1 MPTGHHHAAWLTAG
15 RRRQEIFHEGI
26 GMNDNIHDHARK
38 IFGPIIRSLLASI
51 ALFILSVHP
60 WTPKAMAFESISKE
74 LRRTIETLQLSPT
87 SIVHCEV
94 IHSGSKLMDFYRE
107 HDFKPFWVSSHGTND
122 LGSRLPSQ
130 LLHSQLHGLNPDDYH
145 HQCIQNI
152 LDSLV
157 EQKDLGLSPN
167 ANLLAELDILMTD
180 AFMSYAFHLA
190 SGKVNPVKIYP
201 QWAADR
207 NNSDI
212 KSILDALMIHRDLDR
227 SIRELAPPHQEYWAL
242 IVAGKEM
249 EEIVARGGWPQVPQ
263 GPTLRQGDTDQRVP
277 LLRKRLIASRD
288 LKKDSSP
295 TKKNV
300 YNEELHAAV
309 KKFQEKHGLEVD
321 GIVGPQ
327 TYGAL
332 NTSAEERHRQILLNL
347 ERWRWLP
354 REWDDRYVLVNTA
367 AFHLDA
373 WKNHEKAL
381 SMRVIVGKDAQ
392 RTPVFSGQMTY
403 LEINPYWHVP
413 RSIAVNEYLP
423 KLKAN
428 PGFAAANGFQLLQ
441 GSGRDYQEI
450 DPRTVDWSTV
460 TPRNFRWF
468 MRQSPGPK
476 NALGRIK
483 FIFPN
488 HFHVYLHDTPQRH
501 LFQRNHR
508 AFSHGCIR
516 IEKPLELAELL
527 LADDPSWTRERIDTI
542 VNSGRRRV
550 VMLPE
555 PWTVHI
561 YYWTAWVDE
570 YGETQFRKD
579 LYEKDGDLWA
589 ALKS

>member
-1 MPTGHHHAAWLTAG
+1 
-15 RRRQEIFHEGI
+15 
-26 GMNDNIHDHARK
+26 MNDNIHVQMKK
-38 IFGPIIRSLLASI
+38 IFGLMLRSLMASI
-51 ALFILSVHP
+51 AFLVILSIPLGV
-60 WTPKAMAFESISKE
+60 MASEPISNE
-74 LRRTIETLQLSPT
+74 LRGAMEALQLSPT
-87 SIVHCEV
+87 SIAQCEN
-94 IHSGSKLMDFYRE
+94 IHAGSKLMEFYQERG
-107 HDFKPFWVSSHGTND
+107 FKPFWVSAHGTND

-130 LLHSQLHGLNPDDYH
+130 LLHSQLHGLNPEDYH
-145 HQCIQNI
+145 HPCIQTI
-152 LDSLV
+152 LDSLI
-157 EQKDLGLSPN
+157 EQKDLGLPTNSR
-167 ANLLAELDILMTD
+167 LLAELDILMTD
-180 AFMSYAFHLA
+180 AFMTYASHLA
-190 SGKVNPVKIYP
+190 LGKVNPVKIYP
-201 QWAADR
+201 QWAAEKNDS
-207 NNSDI
+207 NITSVL
-212 KSILDALMIHRDLDR
+212 KALEAHRDLDR

-249 EEIVARGGWPQVPQ
+249 EEIVARGGWPQVPP
-263 GPTLRQGDTDQRVP
+263 GSTLRPGNTDQRIP
-277 LLRKRLIASRD
+277 LLRNRLIASRD
-288 LKKDSSP
+288 LERDSHP
-295 TKKNV
+295 PDTNI
-300 YNEELHAAV
+300 YDEELYAAV
-309 KKFQEKHGLEVD
+309 KRFQEKHGLDMD
-321 GIVGPQ
+321 GAVGPQ

-332 NTSAEERHRQILLNL
+332 NISAEDRHRQILLNL

-354 REWDDRYVLVNTA
+354 RKWDDRYVLVNTA

-373 WKNHEKAL
+373 WKNHEKVL
-381 SMRVIVGKDAQ
+381 STRVIVGKDAQ
-392 RTPVFSGQMTY
+392 KTPVFSGQMTY

-428 PGFAAANGFQLLQ
+428 PGFAAANDFQLLQ
-441 GSGRDYQEI
+441 GSGRDYKAI
-450 DPRTVDWSTV
+450 NPWTVDWNTV

-527 LADDPSWTRERIDTI
+527 LADDPSWTSERIDSI
-542 VNSGRRRV
+542 VQSGRRRV

-570 YGETQFRKD
+570 DGETQFRKD
-579 LYEKDGDLWA
+579 LYEKDGDLWT